1 MFEIKLSDQVWNSCK
16 NGNQLKAY
24 YCQIILITGTSCEDV
39 FVYSKFKTCVL
50 MSNHILPRL
59 IMVFEI
65 SKIQPEGFFDLYIH
79 NFRL

>member
-50 MSNHILPRL
+50 MSNHILWL
-59 IMVFEI
+59 KGLTVAENTL
-65 SKIQPEGFFDLYIH
+65 KE
-79 NFRL
+79 